1 MKLKILI
8 IIPYKKKKKARRK
21 KYSLPVI
28 SKTYVEIPQ
37 LPPEWLNQE
46 G

>member
-8 IIPYKKKKKARRK
+8 IISYKKKKARGK

-28 SKTYVEIPQ
+28 SKMYVEIPQ
-37 LPPEWLNQE
+37 LPPKWLNQE
-46 G
+46 A